1 MGVVAVWILTC
12 LIWSTVW
19 LFIKLGVRD
28 VPPISFAAV
37 RLVIAI
43 AVMIPVTL
51 ATRAPLPRT
60 WREWRLILS
69 MGVILLGVNY
79 ALLFWGARFISSGL
93 TAVLQSVTPAFAL
106 IFAHYLLHDEP
117 ITPRKLSGLAMG
129 SVGIAV
135 IYWDQLRFGGR
146 ALSGSIAVTL
156 SAIAV
161 SFPYVMMRR
170 HGRHLHPSAITS
182 GQMVAAVVPLL
193 ALAMVV
199 EGNPLE
205 IRWTGT
211 ALVSVVYLALMG
223 SVLGAWLNYW
233 LLPRVGAVNL
243 LVMGLIEPPIAMALG
258 AWLLRERMTARTLI
272 GSAIILLSV
281 WLAMAPAGRRTKLGA
296 AEMGGR

>member
-1 MGVVAVWILTC
+1 MGVAVVWVVTC

-19 LFIKLGVRD
+19 LFIKLGVNE

-43 AVMIPVTL
+43 AVMVPVTL
-51 ATRAPLPRT
+51 VSRAPLPRT

-106 IFAHYLLHDEP
+106 VFAHYLLHDEP
-117 ITPRKLSGLAMG
+117 ITPRKVAGLALG

-135 IYWDQLRFGGR
+135 IYWDQLRLGGR
-146 ALSGSIAVTL
+146 ALSGSIAVTA

-161 SFPYVMMRR
+161 AFAYVVMRR
-170 HGRHLHPSAITS
+170 HGKHLHPSAITS
-182 GQMVAAVVPLL
+182 GQMVAAVIPLM
-193 ALAMVV
+193 AYAMVA

-205 IRWTGT
+205 IRWTRT

-223 SVLGAWLNYW
+223 SVLAAWLNYW

-243 LVMGLIEPPIAMALG
+243 LVMGLIEPPIAMVLG
-258 AWLLRERMTARTLI
+258 TWFLHERMNARTLV

-281 WLAMAPAGRRTKLGA
+281 WLTMAKTRKT
-296 AEMGGR
+296 

>member
-1 MGVVAVWILTC
+1 M
-12 LIWSTVW
+12 W
-19 LFIKLGVRD
+19 LFIKLGVNE

-43 AVMIPVTL
+43 AVMVPVTL
-51 ATRAPLPRT
+51 ITRAPLPRT

-79 ALLFWGARFISSGL
+79 GLLFWGARFISSGL

-106 IFAHYLLHDEP
+106 VFAHYLLHDEP
-117 ITPRKLSGLAMG
+117 ITPRKVAGLALG

-135 IYWDQLRFGGR
+135 IYWDQLRLGGR
-146 ALSGSIAVTL
+146 ALSGSIAVTA

-161 SFPYVMMRR
+161 AFAYVMMRR
-170 HGRHLHPSAITS
+170 HGKHLHPSAITS
-182 GQMVAAVVPLL
+182 GQMVAAVIPLM
-193 ALAMVV
+193 AYAMMT
-199 EGNPLE
+199 EGNPFE
-205 IRWTGT
+205 IRWTRT
-211 ALVSVVYLALMG
+211 AIVSVVYLALMG
-223 SVLGAWLNYW
+223 SVLAAWLNYW

-258 AWLLRERMTARTLI
+258 AWFLHERLNARTLA

-281 WLAMAPAGRRTKLGA
+281 WLTMAKTRKT
-296 AEMGGR
+296 